1 MRTLPLLSGLAVAL
15 LAVSAAGL
23 AIGYAPLP
31 PAGVIAGVFGT
42 GDPLTVA
49 VVREIRLPRLLLG
62 IEVGAAL
69 GIAGAALQGLLRNP
83 LAEPGLIGV
92 SASAGLGAVIAF
104 YFGFAA
110 LSPFALPAMAMAG
123 ALVATGIV
131 LAVAARDGGGLTLI
145 LAGIAL
151 SSLAI
156 ALTSLAMNLA
166 PNPYAVTEMLLW
178 LMGSLKDRTPA
189 DALTAFPFILAGSGL
204 LLATG
209 RGLDALTLGEDAAR
223 SMGIDLTRL
232 RLAVVGGSAAAV
244 GASVAVAGSIGFVGL
259 VVPHLL
265 RPLVGHEPG
274 RLLVPSAVGGA
285 VLVTL
290 ADLASRLIPTAQEV
304 MLGVLT
310 SLVGA
315 PFFLLLILRVRRE
328 TW

>member
-1 MRTLPLLSGLAVAL
+1 MRTLPLLAGLAVAL
-15 LAVSAAGL
+15 LAASAAGL

-31 PAGVIAGVFGT
+31 LAGVIAGVFGA

-49 VVREIRLPRLLLG
+49 VIREIRLPRLLLG

-110 LSPFALPAMAMAG
+110 LSPYALPAMAMAG
-123 ALVATGIV
+123 ALVATCLV
-131 LAVAARDGGGLTLI
+131 LAVAARDGGSLTLI
-145 LAGIAL
+145 LAGVAL
-151 SSLAI
+151 SSLAV

-166 PNPYAVTEMLLW
+166 PNPYAVTEMLMW

-189 DALTAFPFILAGSGL
+189 DALTALPFILAGFGL

-209 RGLDALTLGEDAAR
+209 RGLDALALGEDAAR
-223 SMGIDLTRL
+223 SLGVDLARL
-232 RLAVVGGSAAAV
+232 RLAVVGGSAATV
-244 GASVAVAGSIGFVGL
+244 GASVAASGSIGFVGL

-265 RPLVGHEPG
+265 RPLVGHEPS
-274 RLLVPSAVGGA
+274 RLLLPSALGGA

-290 ADLASRLIPTAQEV
+290 ADLVSRLIPTEQEV

-315 PFFLLLILRVRRE
+315 PFFLILILRARRE
-328 TW
+328 AW